1 MLKLKP
7 DGANGFARAAE
18 MGTAK
23 NTRRQTEK
31 RCQRESF
38 LPFQKVE
45 RERKHATERGIR
57 ALLKYFSLFCRTT
70 NGRQNLGAG
79 IGISRSTAATSRGNY
94 FKGSSNFKR
103 DAKMT
108 LLH

>member
-31 RCQRESF
+31 RCQSESF

-45 RERKHATERGIR
+45 CERKHA
-57 ALLKYFSLFCRTT
+57 A
-70 NGRQNLGAG
+70 QNVGFVLC
-79 IGISRSTAATSRGNY
+79 
-94 FKGSSNFKR
+94 
-103 DAKMT
+103 
-108 LLH
+108 